1 MGFKMKGFTGFK
13 GDDKKKSK
21 DTNPTYS
28 NTDETRSVD
37 EIRSDASGGKQPD
50 NVKQDTDPTYMG
62 TDEYRSVDQIRTDSE
77 KGKKKKEDKKKNSPL
92 TKGIIAAIPDEHIEK
107 ATAKAATRGKDFKT
121 YQDY

>member
-21 DTNPTYS
+21 DKNPTHS

-37 EIRSDASGGKQPD
+37 KIRSDASGGKQPD
-50 NVKQDTDPTYMG
+50 NIKQDDSPTYMG
-62 TDEYRSVDQIRTDSE
+62 TDEYRSVDQIRSDSE
-77 KGKKKKEDKKKNSPL
+77 KKKSSMKKGL
-92 TKGIIAAIPDEHIEK
+92 IAAIPDEHIEK
-107 ATAKAATRGKDFKT
+107 ATAQAATRGKDFKT